1 MNELSISEYKALNH
15 VFELYLE
22 NYNQYCFDNK
32 LSNEWTISMLLE
44 ENDTKRL
51 KTIDEFKYGVTID
64 VYKEEGYL
72 ILNKID
78 SLDSKSDIQIK
89 TKEIGV
95 IIRVLQDIL
104 NELILIFKNIMRIK
118 KDNYSEVEI

>member
-44 ENDTKRL
+44 KNDTKRL

-64 VYKEEGYL
+64 VYKEDGYL
-72 ILNKID
+72 ILTKTD